1 MVHLSFV
8 IEMVWRC
15 GGVRECDE
23 VTVFVRL
30 HNMVSGNFG
39 CPHTTDN
46 TVLAVFLC
54 LLRNAAGEK
63 FEYLVLTCCS
73 AVCVV
78 FVVQAIE

>member
-15 GGVRECDE
+15 GGVRESDE

-30 HNMVSGNFG
+30 HNMLSGNFG

-46 TVLAVFLC
+46 TVLAVFCAYYAMRQVRSLST
-54 LLRNAAGEK
+54 L
-63 FEYLVLTCCS
+63 S
-73 AVCVV
+73 
-78 FVVQAIE
+78 